1 MEYTMDERK
10 EVNVGRPLIA
20 KLGLHHG
27 FKANNCLQTCCLAN
41 NPFPNHMESSPVA
54 TEYFIPSHCQPN
66 SYPGIYLPNH
76 VCSDGIR
83 QPEVCSCNGILASR
97 REVGSYQTPVG
108 ESNVP
113 VETTDDTVE
122 LEFLL
127 SDKLRF
133 SKQQYL
139 WCDMENEFPCLL
151 RFNMTKNSISPRMI
165 NMPFSFQPQLFSI
178 MDFFLQPAL
187 K

>member
-1 MEYTMDERK
+1 MFPELPIWGRSVTFSSLLPLLQEHLIFTVCLHYEYPGMEYTMDERK

-139 WCDMENEFPCLL
+139 
-151 RFNMTKNSISPRMI
+151 
-165 NMPFSFQPQLFSI
+165 
-178 MDFFLQPAL
+178 
-187 K
+187 